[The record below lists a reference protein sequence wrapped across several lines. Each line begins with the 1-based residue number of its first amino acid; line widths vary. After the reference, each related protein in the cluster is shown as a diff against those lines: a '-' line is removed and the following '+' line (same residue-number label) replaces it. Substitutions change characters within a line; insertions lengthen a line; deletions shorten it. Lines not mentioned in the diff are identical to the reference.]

1 MIRTNV
7 LDYFTDT
14 FQESFYWPEMS
25 ASKGDRK
32 VVEYRLSFEKKL
44 LGKLHLSTGRVV
56 ASDPLVFRDQPP
68 FLMEVPPGE
77 YEVSLSVAAI
87 SGGDRRVAF
96 AMLRF
101 GELSEIS
108 EWTLLEHAEW
118 PARRGDSRTSYDVDS
133 GTGCFMDAA
142 TQKILDEKLE
152 DEQFDEFFC
161 NEIAK
166 PYETDR
172 IDWINL
178 YPDGGKD
185 DNVMAFSTG
194 WGDGSYSTYGGLD
207 AEGRPV
213 CFLTD
218 FEVVR
223 DSETNK

>member
-1 MIRTNV
+1 
-7 LDYFTDT
+7 
-14 FQESFYWPEMS
+14 MS
-25 ASKGDRK
+25 APAGDRK

-68 FLMEVPPGE
+68 FLMEVAPGK
-77 YEVSLSVAAI
+77 YDVILSIADI
-87 SGGDRRVAF
+87 SNRGRRVAF
-96 AMLRF
+96 AMLKF
-101 GELSEIS
+101 GELSEIC

-118 PARRGDSRTSYDVDS
+118 PARRGASRTFYDVDS

-142 TQKILDEKLE
+142 TQKIVDEKLE
-152 DEQFDEFFC
+152 DEDFDEFFC

-166 PYETDR
+166 SYETDR
-172 IDWINL
+172 IDWMDL

-185 DNVMAFSTG
+185 DNVVAFSTG

-207 AEGRPV
+207 RKGRPV
-213 CFLTD
+213 CFITD

-223 DSETNK
+223 DSVDTE